1 MFDTVFGLPVHPLVV
16 HAVVVLVPL
25 SALGVI
31 VTALNPVLRDRY
43 GVLVFVV
50 ATVALAAVPVAT
62 RSGTALEARLFGS
75 AIPATVYAHQHIGSD
90 VLWFVLA
97 MWAAM
102 GALLLLDRD
111 RNRRQGVG
119 GPVLPTI
126 VAVLAVLAALIAA
139 GQVAR
144 AGWTGA
150 EARWDGVVQSPT
162 GQQSQPK

>member
-31 VTALNPVLRDRY
+31 VAALNPVLRDRY
-43 GVLVFVV
+43 GVLVFLV
-50 ATVALAAVPVAT
+50 ATAGLVAVPVAT
-62 RSGTALEARLFGS
+62 RSGIALEERLFGS
-75 AIPATVYAHQHIGSD
+75 AIPAAVYDHQRIGSD

-119 GPVLPTI
+119 GPVLPTV
-126 VAVLAVLAALIAA
+126 VAVVAVLAALIAA
-139 GQVAR
+139 GQVVR

-150 EARWDGVVQSPT
+150 EARWDGVVQA
-162 GQQSQPK
+162 QPAMQTQP